1 MLGEGR
7 MAGDT
12 RPAGDVKDCAELGG
26 GHWREGVTLAVGTQ
40 GGMGIS
46 GCLPNKEFGKCLFFF
61 FFQMWYY
68 LFEAIQWYTVK

>member
-46 GCLPNKEFGKCLFFF
+46 GCLPNKEFGKWFFF
-61 FFQMWYY
+61 FFSNVV
-68 LFEAIQWYTVK
+68 LPV

>member
-12 RPAGDVKDCAELGG
+12 EASWGKTVQNWVGDTGA
-26 GHWREGVTLAVGTQ
+26 EGVTLAVGTQ

-46 GCLPNKEFGKCLFFF
+46 GCLPNKEFGKCCCFF

-68 LFEAIQWYTVK
+68 LFEVIQWYTVE